1 MLFNSIDYLFFFPLV
16 LLIYFVLPKKIRYLW
31 LLAASY
37 YFYACWNAKY
47 ALLMLF
53 STAVTYASGLLIAAS
68 HKRGKA
74 GQKKLWVALSF
85 LINLGILAVFKYG
98 GFFAE
103 NVNALLASLG
113 LSGRIGA
120 PDVLLPVGISFYT
133 FQALSY
139 TMDTYRG
146 QIDAERNFFVYAL
159 YVSFFPQ
166 LVAGPIER
174 SAKLLPQMK
183 AAAHVQS

>member
-1 MLFNSIDYLFFFPLV
+1 M

-68 HKRGKA
+68 HRRGKP

-103 NVNALLASLG
+103 NVNALFASLG
-113 LSGRIGA
+113 LSGRVNAPGRAAARGHLLLHLPGA
-120 PDVLLPVGISFYT
+120 ELHDGHLSRADRCGAATFSFT
-133 FQALSY
+133 RS
-139 TMDTYRG
+139 M
-146 QIDAERNFFVYAL
+146 
-159 YVSFFPQ
+159 FPSSRSSSP
-166 LVAGPIER
+166 APSNGPSSCCR
-174 SAKLLPQMK
+174 KSS
-183 AAAHVQS
+183 AAHVQS

>member
-74 GQKKLWVALSF
+74 EHA
-85 LINLGILAVFKYG
+85 I
-98 GFFAE
+98 
-103 NVNALLASLG
+103 
-113 LSGRIGA
+113 
-120 PDVLLPVGISFYT
+120 
-133 FQALSY
+133 
-139 TMDTYRG
+139 
-146 QIDAERNFFVYAL
+146 
-159 YVSFFPQ
+159 
-166 LVAGPIER
+166 
-174 SAKLLPQMK
+174 
-183 AAAHVQS
+183 